1 MHACALVYMHMHG
14 CGISILTCVFVSL
27 SLFLTAWAVFQKFIK
42 MAATGVFKIVQGHLP
57 AFQRFL
63 LKIVENDVSLCLEKT
78 PQWETVKRNRWKQ
91 KTLNNFAG

>member
-1 MHACALVYMHMHG
+1 
-14 CGISILTCVFVSL
+14 
-27 SLFLTAWAVFQKFIK
+27 

-78 PQWETVKRNRWKQ
+78 PQWETVKRNR
-91 KTLNNFAG
+91 